1 MRAVIQRVSEASVA
15 VEGEI
20 TGHIGPGILVF
31 LGVSHGDGERHAEA
45 MLEKILT
52 LRIFPDEA
60 GKMNYSVREAG
71 GGLLVISQ
79 FTLLGDCRKGRRPSF
94 DAAAPPAEARRLYEF
109 FLSKAQASGLPVGAG
124 VFQAHMDVRSCNDGP
139 VTFVLE
145 M

>member
-1 MRAVIQRVSEASVA
+1 
-15 VEGEI
+15 
-20 TGHIGPGILVF
+20 
-31 LGVSHGDGERHAEA
+31 
-45 MLEKILT
+45 